1 MFDWKKPTVEMLG
14 RWQPWHDGHIELF
27 KRALQKTGQVCIM
40 YRDVGGSDAGI
51 DGQADNPFQFEEV
64 NTAEEAGITF
74 EVKPNLPK
82 LKGRLNDIINSD
94 GDPKPSE
101 INGALNFLSKL
112 EVNEEISL
120 NNINF

>member
-1 MFDWKKPTVEMLG
+1 MDITV
-14 RWQPWHDGHIELF
+14 I
-27 KRALQKTGQVCIM
+27 
-40 YRDVGGSDAGI
+40 I
-51 DGQADNPFQFEEV
+51 DGQEPIKCELTDHKLISFL

-112 EVNEEISL
+112 ETLSSKNHVESFNEGSAISIGIGHYL
-120 NNINF
+120 ATKKIPCVYQK